1 VAGALCAA
9 ASQFFICVFWKNTM
23 LQDPIVIVSGAR
35 TPMGS
40 FQGDFAALAA
50 HDLGGVAIKAAVGRA
65 GIAPESVDEVLMGN
79 CLMAGQGQAPA
90 RQAAF
95 KGGLPDSAG
104 AVTLSKMC
112 GSAMRAVMFGHDML
126 AAGSADVVVA
136 GGMESMTNAPY
147 LLPKAR
153 GGYRIGHDRIFD
165 HMMLD
170 GLEDAYQP
178 GRSMGTF
185 GEDCAAKYSFT
196 REQQDAFATASV
208 QRAKAATES
217 GAFAAEIVPVTVK
230 DRSGERVVSVDE
242 GPGKVKLEKIATL
255 KPAFKKDGTITAASS
270 SSINDGA
277 AALVMMRESTAKKL
291 GAKPLARIVSHATHA
306 QEPEWFATAPL
317 GATQKALA
325 KAGWQVGDVQL
336 WEINEAFAVVPMA
349 LMKELDLPHD
359 KVNVNGGACA
369 LGHPIGASGARIM
382 VTLIHALK
390 ARGLT
395 KGLATLC
402 IGGGEATAVAL
413 ELV

>member
-1 VAGALCAA
+1 M
-9 ASQFFICVFWKNTM
+9 NPT
-23 LQDPIVIVSGAR
+23 DPIVIVGAAR

-40 FQGDFAALAA
+40 FQSDFASQSA
-50 HDLGGVAIKAAVGRA
+50 HDLGGVAIKAAVARA
-65 GIAPESVDEVLMGN
+65 GVDAAVVDEVLFGN

-90 RQAAF
+90 RQAAL
-95 KGGLPDSAG
+95 KGGLPLSAG

-112 GSAMRAVMFGHDML
+112 GSGMKATMLAHDML
-126 AAGSADVVVA
+126 LAGSATVMVS

-147 LLPKAR
+147 LMLKGR
-153 GGYRIGHDRIFD
+153 GGYRMGHDKIYD

-170 GLEDAYQP
+170 GLEDAYEA

-230 DRSGERVVSVDE
+230 TRAGETVVSVDE
-242 GPGKVKLEKIATL
+242 GPGKIKLDKIPTL
-255 KPAFKKDGTITAASS
+255 KAAFKKDGTITAASS

-291 GAKPLARIVSHATHA
+291 GCKPLARIVSHATHA

-349 LMKELDLPHD
+349 LMKELNLPHD

-382 VTLIHALK
+382 VTLMYALQ
-390 ARGLT
+390 ARGLK

>member
-1 VAGALCAA
+1 M
-9 ASQFFICVFWKNTM
+9 S
-23 LQDPIVIVSGAR
+23 DPIVIVSAAR

-40 FQGDFAALAA
+40 FQGDFSTLAA
-50 HDLGGVAIKAAVGRA
+50 HDLGGVAIQAAVERA
-65 GIAPESVDEVLMGN
+65 GIAPELVTEVLFGN

-95 KGGLPDSAG
+95 KGGLPKSAG

-112 GSAMRAVMFGHDML
+112 GSGMRAAMFAHDML
-126 AAGSADVVVA
+126 VAGSHEVLVA

-147 LLPKAR
+147 LMLKGR
-153 GGYRIGHDRIFD
+153 GGYRLGHDRLFD

-170 GLEDAYQP
+170 GLEDAYQA

-185 GEDCAAKYSFT
+185 GEDCAAKYNFT
-196 REQQDAFATASV
+196 RAQQDAFAMASV
-208 QRAKAATES
+208 QRAQDAIKS
-217 GAFAAEIVPVTVK
+217 GGFAKEIAPVTVK
-230 DRSGERVVSVDE
+230 TRTGEVVVSTDE
-242 GPGKVKLEKIATL
+242 GPGKIKIDKIPTL
-255 KPAFKKDGTITAASS
+255 KPAFKKDGTITAAAS

-277 AALVMMRESTAKKL
+277 AAMVMMRGSTAQKL
-291 GAKPLARIVSHATHA
+291 GCKPLARIVSHATHA
-306 QEPEWFATAPL
+306 QEPEWFSTAPV
-317 GATQKALA
+317 GATEKALA
-325 KAGWQVGDVQL
+325 KAGWQVGDVDL

-349 LMKELDLPHD
+349 LMHDLKVPHE

-382 VTLIHALK
+382 VTLIHALQ
-390 ARGLT
+390 ARGLK

>member
-1 VAGALCAA
+1 M
-9 ASQFFICVFWKNTM
+9 N
-23 LQDPIVIVSGAR
+23 DPVVIVSAVR
-35 TPMGS
+35 TPMGG
-40 FQGDFAALAA
+40 FQSDFASLAA
-50 HDLGGVAIKAAVGRA
+50 HDLGGAAIAAAVQRA
-65 GIAPESVDEVLMGN
+65 GIAPELVTEVLFGN

-95 KGGLPDSAG
+95 KGGLPKSAG

-112 GSAMRAVMFGHDML
+112 GSGMRAAMFAHDML
-126 AAGSADVVVA
+126 LAGSHEVLVA

-153 GGYRIGHDRIFD
+153 AGYRIGHDRIFD

-170 GLEDAYQP
+170 GLEDAYEP

-185 GEDCAAKYSFT
+185 GEDCAAKYHFT
-196 REQQDAFATASV
+196 RAEQDAFATASV
-208 QRAKAATES
+208 QRAQAATAN
-217 GAFAAEIVPVTVK
+217 GGFAAEITPVTVK
-230 DRSGERVVSVDE
+230 TRAGEVQVSIDE
-242 GPGKVKLEKIATL
+242 GPGKIKLDKIPSL

-277 AALVMMRESTAKKL
+277 AAMVLMKASTAAKL
-291 GAKPLARIVSHATHA
+291 GCKPLARIVSHATHA
-306 QEPEWFATAPL
+306 QEPEWFATAPV
-317 GATQKALA
+317 GAAQKALA
-325 KAGWQVGDVQL
+325 KSGWAVGDVDL

-349 LMKELDLPHD
+349 LMKDMGVPHD

-390 ARGLT
+390 ARGLS

-402 IGGGEATAVAL
+402 IGGGEATAVTL
-413 ELV
+413 EII

>member
-1 VAGALCAA
+1 M
-9 ASQFFICVFWKNTM
+9 S
-23 LQDPIVIVSGAR
+23 DSIVIVGAAR
-35 TPMGS
+35 TPMGA
-40 FQGDFAALAA
+40 FQGDFSSLAA
-50 HDLGGVAIKAAVGRA
+50 HDLGGAAIKAAVARA
-65 GIAPESVDEVLMGN
+65 GISPDLVTEVLFGN

-90 RQAAF
+90 RQAGF
-95 KGGLPDSAG
+95 KGGLPKSAG

-112 GSAMRAVMFGHDML
+112 GSAMRAAMFANDML
-126 AAGSADVVVA
+126 IAGSHEVLVA

-170 GLEDAYQP
+170 GLEDAYEA

-196 REQQDAFATASV
+196 RAEQDAFATASV

-217 GAFAAEIVPVTVK
+217 GAFAAEITPVTVK
-230 DRSGERVVSVDE
+230 GRGGEVVVSIDE
-242 GPGKVKLEKIATL
+242 GPGKVKLDKIPTL

-277 AALVMMRESTAKKL
+277 AALVMMKASTAAKL
-291 GAKPLARIVSHATHA
+291 GCKPLARIVAHATHA
-306 QEPEWFATAPL
+306 QEPEWFATAPV

-325 KAGWQVGDVQL
+325 KAGWAVGDVDL
-336 WEINEAFAVVPMA
+336 WEVNEAFAVVPMA
-349 LMKELDLPHD
+349 LMKELSVSHD

-382 VTLIHALK
+382 VTLMYALQ
-390 ARGLT
+390 ARGLK

-413 ELV
+413 EML